1 MDIHRKRIYMYTS
14 RFYIDIKKKTVSRR
28 SPAAAR
34 CRRASLKVPGNF
46 LQDAADPR
54 LGGLAKDVRHGETS
68 GSTVQVIQDVESTA
82 GGTIGLYLHVVVQTQ
97 MRVAIDEVSETLVV
111 LLRQFSETVV
121 ELASIHADE
130 PVSDPVRSRLLDGIR
145 VAHVS

>member
-1 MDIHRKRIYMYTS
+1 MRKL
-14 RFYIDIKKKTVSRR
+14 

-34 CRRASLKVPGNF
+34 RASLEVPGNL

-82 GGTIGLYLHVVVQTQ
+82 GGAIGLYLHVVVQTQ

-111 LLRQFSETVV
+111 LLR
-121 ELASIHADE
+121 
-130 PVSDPVRSRLLDGIR
+130 
-145 VAHVS
+145 